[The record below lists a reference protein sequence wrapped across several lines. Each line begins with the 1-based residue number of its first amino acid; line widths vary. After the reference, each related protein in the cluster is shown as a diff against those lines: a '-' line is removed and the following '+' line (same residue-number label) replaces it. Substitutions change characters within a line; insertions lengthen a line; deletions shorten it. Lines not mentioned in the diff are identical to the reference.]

1 MNLSFLCV
9 DYLFI
14 ISHGFIYLFIYFVL
28 QRFPLAAIQLV
39 LLSPS
44 V

>member
-9 DYLFI
+9 DELFI
-14 ISHGFIYLFIYFVL
+14 ISHGFTYLFIYFIS

-39 LLSPS
+39 
-44 V
+44 